1 MSFGD
6 FVLYIHILAATV
18 WVGGSIFLFF
28 LGIFLRDKEAQKQVY
43 LHIGPLYGYLES
55 VWLVILIATGLHLFY
70 SYSLDA
76 ILAAQTPKDLAY
88 YLIVKIVLVVLI
100 TVATIVHMYIAF
112 KTHGKERT
120 KLQLF
125 FSRSSSMAIF
135 FLNLLIL
142 WYAIQIRSFL

>member
-1 MSFGD
+1 MID
-6 FVLYIHILAATV
+6 IILYIHILAATV

-55 VWLVILIATGLHLFY
+55 VWLTVLIATGITLFIHF
-70 SYSLDA
+70 SLQDV
-76 ILAAQTPKDLAY
+76 LFSHVVQDLER
-88 YLIVKIVLVVLI
+88 YLKIKIALVILI
-100 TVATIVHMYIAF
+100 TIATIVHMSIAF

-120 KLQLF
+120 KLQLLL
-125 FSRSSSMAIF
+125 SRASSMAIF

-142 WYAIQIRSFL
+142 WYAMQIRSLL

>member
-1 MSFGD
+1 MID
-6 FVLYIHILAATV
+6 IILYIHILAATV

-55 VWLVILIATGLHLFY
+55 VWLTILIITGLYLFYHFSLDNILATGMPQKLASELTIKLF
-70 SYSLDA
+70 
-76 ILAAQTPKDLAY
+76 
-88 YLIVKIVLVVLI
+88 LVAFI
-100 TVATIVHMYIAF
+100 TIATIVHMYIAF

-125 FSRSSSMAIF
+125 LSRSSSMAIF

-142 WYAIQIRSFL
+142 WFAIQIRSSL